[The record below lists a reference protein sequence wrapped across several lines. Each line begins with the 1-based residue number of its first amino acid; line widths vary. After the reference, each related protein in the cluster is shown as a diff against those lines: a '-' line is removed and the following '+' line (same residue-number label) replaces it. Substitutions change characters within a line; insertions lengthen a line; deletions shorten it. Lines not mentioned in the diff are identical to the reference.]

1 MQYVALTA
9 RCTLG
14 LIFLVAVSGKVRS
27 RDAFREFRLSVPGL
41 APGLPPRATSVAV
54 VAAESAAVVLLAL
67 PWTAP
72 VGLALA
78 GAILFAFTT
87 GIVRALRDGRRAT
100 CRCFGARPS
109 TVGRAHVVRNLA
121 LTAIAWGGLAA
132 HLATPGPV
140 DPAGAVIAVAG
151 AAVLT
156 LVSVFFDELADLLIA
171 PSARI
176 PR

>member
-9 RCTLG
+9 RCALG
-14 LIFLVAVSGKVRS
+14 LIFLVAVAGKLRS

-41 APGLPPRATSVAV
+41 APGLPPMATSVAV

-72 VGLALA
+72 AGLALA
-78 GAILFAFTT
+78 GAVLLAFAA
-87 GIVRALRDGRRAT
+87 GVHRALRDGRRAT
-100 CRCFGARPS
+100 CRCFGTRPS
-109 TVGRAHVVRNLA
+109 PIGRAHVVRNLV
-121 LTAIAWGGLAA
+121 LTAVAWGGLAA
-132 HLATPGPV
+132 QLASPGPV
-140 DPAGAVIAVAG
+140 HPAGAVIAVAG